1 MRMIRMTVGAI
12 LLGLMVSACASEPA
26 RDEAGQIE
34 EEGELSV
41 FNFRVGDCFDDPSTS
56 SDEVSDVAGV
66 PCSGPHDNEI
76 FHLYDLPDESFPGKA
91 AIDASAETECL
102 SEFENYVGSSYQ
114 ISELFLFPLTPT
126 EESWAQSDREV
137 VCALYAD
144 GDQLTGSMKG
154 SSR

>member
-1 MRMIRMTVGAI
+1 MRMIRVTVGAM
-12 LLGLMVSACASEPA
+12 LLGLIVSACASEPA

-41 FNFRVGDCFDDPSTS
+41 FKFRVGDCFDDPSTT
-56 SDEVSDVAGV
+56 SDEVTDVAGV
-66 PCSGPHDNEI
+66 PCSGPHDNEV
-76 FHLYDLPDESFPGKA
+76 FHLYDLPDGSFPG
-91 AIDASAETECL
+91 SADIEESVATECL
-102 SEFENYVGSSYQ
+102 PAFESYVGISYQ

-126 EESWAQSDREV
+126 EDSWAQSDREV

-144 GDQLTGSMKG
+144 GEQLTGSMKG